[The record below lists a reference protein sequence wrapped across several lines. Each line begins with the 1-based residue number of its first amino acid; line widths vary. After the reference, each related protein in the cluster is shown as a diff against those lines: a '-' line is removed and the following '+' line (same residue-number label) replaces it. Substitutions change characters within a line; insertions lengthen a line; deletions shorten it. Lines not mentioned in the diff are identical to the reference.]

1 MKHRLIQFHYVD
13 GNVHEFYSLYGEK
26 KAFNVTGDCALCE
39 GLISYLGPDMVTFFR
54 ALYCRCLVTL

>member
-1 MKHRLIQFHYVD
+1 MKHRLIQFHFVD

-54 ALYCRCLVTL
+54 A